1 LNDNINISRIKTVH
15 TALGEL
21 KDQVAFIGGAAVSLY
36 KDRPT
41 SEVRVTEDVDIVIE
55 ITTYAAFA
63 IIEENLRKKGFINDI
78 ASKVICRYRVHGIIV
93 DIMPIE
99 EKILGFSNR
108 WYRDGIRNSI
118 DYSIDEHTQIRIFD
132 VVHFLAAKIEAF
144 NNRGNGDGRT
154 SSDFEDIVYILNSRN
169 KVWEELQNAQEEV
182 KGFLKVA
189 FGKLL
194 ELPYIYEW
202 ISAHLDYSE
211 QKRASFII
219 EGLVDFTQS

>member
-1 LNDNINISRIKTVH
+1 LNDNTNISRIKTVY

-21 KDQVAFIGGAAVSLY
+21 KSKVVFIGGATVSLY

-41 SEVRVTEDVDIVIE
+41 SEIRVTEDVDIVIE
-55 ITTYAAFA
+55 IATYAEFA
-63 IIEENLRKKGFINDI
+63 KTEEKLRAKGFINDI
-78 ASKVICRYRVHGIIV
+78 ASKIICRYRIHGIIV
-93 DIMPIE
+93 DIMPVE
-99 EKILGFSNR
+99 ENILGFSNR
-108 WYRDGIRNSI
+108 WYRDGIKNSI
-118 DYSIDEHTQIRIFD
+118 DYSIDEHIQIRIFD
-132 VVHFLAAKIEAF
+132 VAHFLAAKIEAF

-169 KVWEELQNAQEEV
+169 KVWEELQNAQEKV

-211 QKRASFII
+211 QKRASFIT